1 VSAPCAEDRAAW
13 TSSAALVILAHAGL
27 AALALAWVR
36 PAEPPLPDPVVVVEL
51 PEDGPA
57 APLAH
62 SAATPQTAQPQVA
75 STLPQ
80 ALPFTAPPV
89 NAPLPSAPAV
99 LPQQAAPA
107 PASQPASAPAAP
119 FQPAVAAPRSGSG
132 AGTASSPGSD
142 PRAKRAEEDYFAQLS
157 AYLNRRKSYPAE
169 ARQARQQGIVVVRF
183 TVDRAGNV
191 SAVSIK
197 RGSGHDLL
205 DRATLE
211 LLQRVAPLPRMPAAM
226 QRDSLTISLPIDY
239 SLRTS

>member
-1 VSAPCAEDRAAW
+1 MSAPGAEDRAAW

-51 PEDGPA
+51 PEDGSA

-62 SAATPQTAQPQVA
+62 SAATPQTAQPQVT

-80 ALPFTAPPV
+80 ALPFTAPPAD
-89 NAPLPSAPAV
+89 APLPSAPAV

-142 PRAKRAEEDYFAQLS
+142 PRAKRAEGDYSAQLS

-205 DRATLE
+205 DRATLD